1 MIHLLL
7 YDVSS
12 LSCNL
17 QLSSMMDV
25 GSEVQVRVSGGLL
38 AILESERIV
47 DTLEQNESGTASIA
61 IDSVMEVPLY
71 PPMFLF
77 CLFLSWWKYFLNFWD
92 GSAASKSLT
101 NVSIGTSFLN
111 LMQLLTRHYR
121 YFKQINIQAIWA
133 LAGQKKGKWLNGSTV
148 KCYIYFLLLCLMN
161 DLHWFFEMKVL
172 GVWHDE

>member
-77 CLFLSWWKYFLNFWD
+77 CLFLSW
-92 GSAASKSLT
+92 
-101 NVSIGTSFLN
+101 
-111 LMQLLTRHYR
+111 
-121 YFKQINIQAIWA
+121 
-133 LAGQKKGKWLNGSTV
+133 
-148 KCYIYFLLLCLMN
+148 
-161 DLHWFFEMKVL
+161 
-172 GVWHDE
+172 